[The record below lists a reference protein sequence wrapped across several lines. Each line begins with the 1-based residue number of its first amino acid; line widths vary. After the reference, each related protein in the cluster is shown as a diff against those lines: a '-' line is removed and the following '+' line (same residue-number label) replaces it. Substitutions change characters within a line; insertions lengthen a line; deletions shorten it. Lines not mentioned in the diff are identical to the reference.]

1 MRRSRPVRIG
11 ELWSGFVDENPLRMR
26 RMCEARIPEV
36 WRETVGDA
44 VCTLTSSL
52 NIRNGMLYV
61 KITSSVAR
69 HDIFLRRTAIQ
80 NELNRRLGMNV
91 ISGIIVK

>member
-26 RMCEARIPEV
+26 RLCEARIPEV
-36 WRETVGDA
+36 WRESVGEA
-44 VCTLTSSL
+44 ICSLTSSL
-52 NIRNGMLYV
+52 SVRNGILYV

-69 HDIFLRRTAIQ
+69 HDIFMRRSAIM
-80 NELNRRLGMNV
+80 NDLNMRLGMNV
-91 ISGIIVK
+91 ISGIVVK

>member
-11 ELWSGFVDENPLRMR
+11 ELWTGFVNENPIRMR

-36 WRETVGDA
+36 WCETAGEMIA
-44 VCTLTSSL
+44 AMTSSL
-52 NIRNGMLYV
+52 SFRNGILYV

-69 HDIFLRRTAIQ
+69 HDIFMRRSALQ
-80 NELNRRLGMNV
+80 DELNRRLGMNV

>member
-26 RMCEARIPEV
+26 RMCEARIPEI
-36 WRETVGDA
+36 WFETVGEA
-44 VCTLTSSL
+44 VGALTSSL
-52 NIRNGMLYV
+52 NIHNGILYV

-69 HDIFLRRTAIQ
+69 HDIFMRRMAIQ
-80 NELNRRLGMNV
+80 SELNRRLGMNV